1 MIKIYRKIT
10 AIQAE
15 QFDGSQKMIDEY
27 DIIPAYEKN
36 SENEY
41 WQPVFPCS
49 ILMTKKGALSINV
62 GDWVATG
69 INGEHWPIADDVF
82 KKTYA
87 DLPVIPDYVDDYINY
102 MKSSGRDI
110 WDAIHYPYRSNDIS
124 EYMEDNSETFARA
137 WLNGYQVEAENV

>member
-1 MIKIYRKIT
+1 MIKIYKRIT

-27 DIIPAYEKN
+27 DIIPAYDKN

-69 INGEHWPIADDVF
+69 INGEHWPIVDDIF
-82 KKTYA
+82 KKTY
-87 DLPVIPDYVDDYINY
+87 
-102 MKSSGRDI
+102 
-110 WDAIHYPYRSNDIS
+110 
-124 EYMEDNSETFARA
+124 
-137 WLNGYQVEAENV
+137 VEVKEK